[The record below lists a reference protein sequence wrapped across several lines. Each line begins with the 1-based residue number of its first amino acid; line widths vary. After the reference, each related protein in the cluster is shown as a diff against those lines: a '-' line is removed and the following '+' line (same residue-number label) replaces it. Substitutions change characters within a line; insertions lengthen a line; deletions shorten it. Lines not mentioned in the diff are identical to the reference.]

1 MTAEKRNQAS
11 GPFDFSRLGAIGDR
25 PALLAFKRD
34 DVQRWTYGELD
45 DAVGRLA
52 AGLRSKAG
60 VKPGDTVMIW
70 AMPTPPLMIAILA
83 VLRAEAVVVPIDAQ
97 FDDESL
103 KHVLN
108 DAQPQWLFTDMRGA
122 GRLKKLDVET
132 RPTIY
137 RVDEEEG
144 DASWRQCGSDEVA
157 EPESGEGDQR
167 AVIFYTSGTTGAPKG
182 VPLTRAN
189 LAYQMEVAQDTGLI
203 RPEDRVLLPLP
214 LHHVYPFVIGFLAPL
229 KLGMAIILPA
239 ALAGPQLAQAIA
251 EGEVSM
257 VMGVPRLHRAL
268 VEGIKNKAARGPAL
282 VRAFFKGAFALSVFC
297 VQRFNRSPGRLLF
310 GSLHRKMGGKLRL
323 MASGGSPLDPEI
335 ATQIQAFGWDL
346 AVGYGLTETSPL
358 LTILKPGE
366 GHLDTVG
373 RTVPGSELRIDPSA
387 LQTGDEDADDEA
399 PGGARRH
406 TQAGEVQA
414 KGPGVFGGYLNLEEA
429 SQQAFKDDW
438 YRTGDVGWFDEDG
451 FLHLEGRVS
460 TMLVLEGGEN
470 VSPDKLEAR
479 YESLIEEIEEIGIL
493 QKEGKLVAV
502 IVAHDGATDEEAET
516 RIKEALRQHRD
527 EIPSYQRLTNF
538 KLVRDELPRTRLGKI
553 RRHKLEA
560 MYDEHSTD
568 GGEKGGP
575 ITIEEMSSSDQSLLD
590 HPPARAVWDLLAQ
603 RYGDRRLTPASRLE
617 GDLGIDSL
625 GWVELSTALETA
637 TGLPFGDDVL
647 EKAET
652 VRDLFEAVWSAS
664 DEDGERA
671 DNPIAEPEK
680 VLQPREQRW
689 IRPRPL
695 FHTVVGWLLYGLHAL
710 GMRLMYRVR
719 VVGQENLPASGPYV
733 FTPNHT
739 SFLDTP
745 AIVHGLPFKTVSRF
759 YWAATT
765 NILDRSGLVRVLSRL
780 GQVIPIDA
788 RRGPMTSLALAA
800 ATLKRGNPMVWFPEG
815 HIARDGKLA
824 PFRPGLGL
832 LLKEYKDV
840 AVVPVHI
847 DGTFSAWPAGQQW
860 PRPGRITL
868 TIGQPL
874 KPAELAK
881 RGEGEQPHEKIMNGL
896 RVAVA
901 ELGGDTP
908 QATE

>member
-1 MTAEKRNQAS
+1 MNPPPTLSPN
-11 GPFDFSRLGAIGDR
+11 PYDFSRLGGSDAQEAI
-25 PALLAFKRD
+25 LAFQRKG
-34 DVQRWTYGELD
+34 VERWTYAD
-45 DAVGRLA
+45 MDKAVGRLA
-52 AGLRSKAG
+52 AGLRTEAG
-60 VKPGDTVMIW
+60 VKPGDTVMMW
-70 AMPTPPLMIAILA
+70 AMPTPALMIAILA
-83 VLRAEAVVVPIDAQ
+83 VLRAQAVVVPIDAQ

-108 DAQPQWLFTDMRGA
+108 DAKPKWLFTDARGA
-122 GRLKKLDVET
+122 GRLKKLSVESH
-132 RPTIY
+132 PQIF
-137 RVDEEEG
+137 RVDTNEG
-144 DASWRQCGSDEVA
+144 ETSWCHLLADDAA
-157 EPESGEGDQR
+157 EPETGDADQR

-189 LAYQMEVAQDTGLI
+189 IAYQMAVAQDSGLI
-203 RPEDRVLLPLP
+203 RPDDRVLLPLP
-214 LHHVYPFVIGFLAPL
+214 LHHVYPFVVGFLAPL

-268 VEGIKNKAARGPAL
+268 VDGIKAKAARGPAP
-282 VRAFFKGAFALSVFC
+282 VRAFFKGALALSVFC
-297 VQRFNRSPGRLLF
+297 VQRFKWSPGRLLF

-323 MASGGSPLDPEI
+323 MASGGSPLPPEI

-373 RTVPGSELRIDPSA
+373 RTVPGTELRIDPSA
-387 LQTGDEDADDEA
+387 LQGANDEGDDEDADHT
-399 PGGARRH
+399 PRH
-406 TQAGEVQA
+406 AQAGEVQA
-414 KGPGVFGGYLNLEEA
+414 KGPGVFGGYLNLETA
-429 SQQAFKDDW
+429 SEKAFKEDW
-438 YRTGDVGWFDEDG
+438 YRTGDVGWFDDDG

-502 IVAHDGATDEEAET
+502 IVTRDGATDETAEE
-516 RIKEALRQHRD
+516 RIKEALRQRRED
-527 EIPSYQRLTNF
+527 IPSYQRLAHF

-560 MYDEHSTD
+560 VYDDTSSD
-568 GGEKGGP
+568 DNGPQGGP
-575 ITIEEMSSSDQSLLD
+575 IAIDEMSSSDQSLLD
-590 HPPARAVWDLLAQ
+590 HPPARAVWDLLAERFADQ
-603 RYGDRRLTPASRLE
+603 RLTPASRLE

-625 GWVELSTALETA
+625 GWVELSTVLEAA

-647 EKAET
+647 EKVET

-664 DEDGERA
+664 DQDHERA
-671 DNPIAEPEK
+671 DDPIAEPEK
-680 VLQPREQRW
+680 VLQPHDRRW

-695 FHTVVGWLLYGLHAL
+695 FHTVVGLLLYGVHTLL
-710 GMRLMYRVR
+710 MRLLYRVQME
-719 VVGQENLPASGPYV
+719 GQENLPQSGPYV
-733 FTPNHT
+733 LTPNHT
-739 SFLDTP
+739 SFLDAP
-745 AIVHGLPFKTVSRF
+745 VIVHSLPFNTIRRF

-765 NILDRSGLVRVLSRL
+765 NILDRSALVRTLSRL

-800 ATLKRGNPMVWFPEG
+800 ATLKRGDPMVWFPEG
-815 HIARDGKLA
+815 HIAKDGKLA
-824 PFRPGLGL
+824 PFRPGIGL
-832 LLKEYKDV
+832 LLNVYKDV
-840 AVVPVHI
+840 PVVPVHI
-847 DGTFSAWPAGQQW
+847 AGTFAAWPAGQKW
-860 PRPGRITL
+860 PRPGRITIN
-868 TIGQPL
+868 IGKPL
-874 KPAELAK
+874 KSAALSE
-881 RGEGEQPHEKIMNGL
+881 RGEGEQPHDRIISGL
-896 RVAVA
+896 RAAVA
-901 ELGGDTP
+901 ELGGE
-908 QATE
+908 AAGKE

>member
-1 MTAEKRNQAS
+1 MNATAPTLSKSQY
-11 GPFDFSRLGAIGDR
+11 DFSRLGATGEQS
-25 PALLAFKRD
+25 ALLAFKRD
-34 DVQRWTYGELD
+34 DVERWSYHDLN
-45 DAVGRLA
+45 DAIGRLA
-52 AGLRSKAG
+52 AGLRDKAG
-60 VKPGDTVMIW
+60 VKPGDTVMMW
-70 AMPTPPLMIAILA
+70 AMPTPALMIAILA

-103 KHVLN
+103 EHVLN
-108 DAQPQWLFTDMRGA
+108 DAKPKWLFTDARGA
-122 GRLKKLDVET
+122 GRLKKLDVESS
-132 RPTIY
+132 PTLY
-137 RVDEEEG
+137 RVDEQEG
-144 DASWRQCGSDEVA
+144 ETSWRALWADESI
-157 EPESGEGDQR
+157 EPETGAADQR

-214 LHHVYPFVIGFLAPL
+214 LHHVYPFVVGLLAPM

-268 VEGIKNKAARGPAL
+268 VEGIKAKAARGPAL
-282 VRAFFKGAFALSVFC
+282 VHGFFKGALALSVFC

-335 ATQIQAFGWDL
+335 ATQIQAFGWEL

-373 RTVPGSELRIDPSA
+373 RTVPGTELRIDPSA
-387 LQTGDEDADDEA
+387 LQGGDDDDNTDG
-399 PGGARRH
+399 PQRH
-406 TQAGEVQA
+406 AQAGEVQA
-414 KGPGVFGGYLNLEEA
+414 KGPGVFGGYLNLDEA
-429 SQQAFKDDW
+429 SKEAFKDGW
-438 YRTGDVGWFDEDG
+438 YRTGDVGWFDDDG

-479 YESLIEEIEEIGIL
+479 YESLIDEIEEIGIL

-502 IVAHDGATDEEAET
+502 IVTRDGATDEDAEK
-516 RIKEALRQHRD
+516 RIKDALRQRRD
-527 EIPSYQRLTNF
+527 EIPSYQRLTGF

-560 MYDEHSTD
+560 VYDDTSADE
-568 GGEKGGP
+568 GGQSGGP
-575 ITIEEMSSSDQSLLD
+575 IAIDEMSSSDQSLLD
-590 HPPARAVWDLLAQ
+590 HPPARAVWDLLAE
-603 RYGDRRLTPASRLE
+603 RYAEQRLTPASRLE

-625 GWVELSTALETA
+625 GWVELSTALEAA

-680 VLQPREQRW
+680 VLQPQDRRW

-695 FHTVVGWLLYGLHAL
+695 FHTVVGLLLYGIHACW
-710 GMRLMYRVR
+710 MKAMYRVR

-733 FTPNHT
+733 FTPNHV
-739 SFLDTP
+739 SFLDAPT
-745 AIVHGLPFKTVSRF
+745 IVHTLPFKTIARF

-765 NILDRSGLVRVLSRL
+765 NILDRSGLVRLLSRL

-800 ATLKRGNPMVWFPEG
+800 AALKRGDPMVWFPEG
-815 HIARDGKLA
+815 HISKDGQLA

-832 LLKEYKDV
+832 LLKVYEEV
-840 AVVPVHI
+840 PVVPVHI
-847 DGTFSAWPAGQQW
+847 DGTFEAWPAGQRW
-860 PRPGRITL
+860 PRPGQITV
-868 TIGQPL
+868 TIGKPL
-874 KPAELAK
+874 KAAELAK
-881 RGEGEQPHEKIMNGL
+881 RGTGDQPHEQITSGL
-896 RVAVA
+896 RAVVA
-901 ELGGDTP
+901 ELGGVTLKE
-908 QATE
+908 AE